1 MQIFGKIS
9 GNIFC
14 NGDYMILGKVGEG
27 NVLFHGEILDKE
39 LLQYN
44 QNKIYKK
51 QDEIMIEELR

>member
-1 MQIFGKIS
+1 
-9 GNIFC
+9 
-14 NGDYMILGKVGEG
+14 MILGKVGEG